1 MTNAVL
7 LNTTRR
13 MTRLLI
19 ETSVL
24 IAGTAAILSLT
35 LPSAQLWS

>member
-1 MTNAVL
+1 MTNAIL

-24 IAGTAAILSLT
+24 IAGVAAILSIS
-35 LPSAQLWS
+35 LPSAHLWS